1 MMRLRAFLL
10 LVLIGS
16 NPGYAGLFDDEE
28 ARKQIGAH
36 QALIADLRNQVQ
48 ALDARII
55 KLDEALSSQ
64 PLLDLHNQIETL
76 RLELNKLQGQ
86 IEVLGNESEL
96 TQKRQ
101 KDFYIDL
108 DDRLRRL
115 EQRDER
121 GASESAAP
129 AYKEKEPESYST
141 TGGAVTE
148 ADDAGVAA
156 MAPAAAA
163 AVPSPAPA
171 LNGSG
176 SASTSGIMSP
186 DSVENHA
193 YEAAYNLFKAA
204 KYKDAIAQFNKF
216 IKSYPASNF
225 VPSAQYW
232 IGNSYYALRD
242 FKNAITAQ
250 EKLLSNYPDSAKA
263 PDAMLNIASS
273 HQEMNKKTAAK
284 KTLETLIARYPGSD
298 AAEKAKRRLVNLK

>member
-16 NPGYAGLFDDEE
+16 NASYAGLFDDEE
-28 ARKQIGAH
+28 ARKRIASQ

-48 ALDARII
+48 ALDGRII

-115 EQRDER
+115 EQR
-121 GASESAAP
+121 SETGGSGSTAP
-129 AYKEKEPESYST
+129 GTKEKEPDAHSAIDVDSVPET
-141 TGGAVTE
+141 
-148 ADDAGVAA
+148 DAGTVA
-156 MAPAAAA
+156 MAPAPVAVVPSSAPASGSGAAA
-163 AVPSPAPA
+163 PAD
-171 LNGSG
+171 
-176 SASTSGIMSP
+176 SA
-186 DSVENHA
+186 ENQA

-204 KYKDAIAQFNKF
+204 KYKDAISQFNKF
-216 IKSYPASNF
+216 IKSYPASNL

-273 HQEMNKKTAAK
+273 HQEMNRKPAAK
-284 KTLETLIARYPGSD
+284 KTLETLIAKYPGSE
-298 AAEKAKRRLVNLK
+298 AAEKAKRRLANLK

>member
-1 MMRLRAFLL
+1 MMRLRTFLL

-16 NPGYAGLFDDEE
+16 NPSYAGLFDDEE
-28 ARKQIGAH
+28 ARKQIAAQ
-36 QALIADLRNQVQ
+36 QALTADLRGQVQ

-86 IEVLGNESEL
+86 IEVLSNASEL

-115 EQRDER
+115 EQRGEP

-129 AYKEKEPESYST
+129 AYKEKEPEPYST
-141 TGGAVTE
+141 TAGAVPE
-148 ADDAGVAA
+148 ADAGVAA
-156 MAPAAAA
+156 TAPAATTV
-163 AVPSPAPA
+163 VPSSTPASNGPA
-171 LNGSG
+171 SNAGIASSD
-176 SASTSGIMSP
+176 SA
-186 DSVENHA
+186 ENQA
-193 YEAAYNLFKAA
+193 YETAYNLFKAA

-216 IKSYPASNF
+216 IKTYPASNF
-225 VPSAQYW
+225 APSAHYW

-242 FKNAITAQ
+242 FKNAIAAQ

-273 HQEMNKKTAAK
+273 HQETNKKTAAK
-284 KTLETLIARYPGSD
+284 KTLETLIARYAGSE
-298 AAEKAKRRLVNLK
+298 AAEKAKRRLANFK

>member
-1 MMRLRAFLL
+1 MRLRAFLL

-16 NPGYAGLFDDEE
+16 NASYAGLFDDEE
-28 ARKQIGAH
+28 ARKQIASQ

-64 PLLDLHNQIETL
+64 PLLDLHNQIEAL

-115 EQRDER
+115 EQRSET
-121 GASESAAP
+121 GGSESAAP
-129 AYKEKEPESYST
+129 GHKEKEPDAHSATDVGSVPET
-141 TGGAVTE
+141 
-148 ADDAGVAA
+148 DAGTVA
-156 MAPAAAA
+156 MAPAPVAVVPSSAPASSSGAAA
-163 AVPSPAPA
+163 PAD
-171 LNGSG
+171 
-176 SASTSGIMSP
+176 SA
-186 DSVENHA
+186 ENQA
-193 YEAAYNLFKAA
+193 YEAAYSLFKAG
-204 KYKDAIAQFNKF
+204 KYKDAISQFNKF

-250 EKLLSNYPDSAKA
+250 EKLLNNYPGSAKA

-273 HQEMNKKTAAK
+273 HQETNKKAAAK
-284 KTLETLIARYPGSD
+284 KTLETLIAKYPGSE
-298 AAEKAKRRLVNLK
+298 AAEKAKRRLANLK

>member
-16 NPGYAGLFDDEE
+16 NPSYAGLFDDEE
-28 ARKQIGAH
+28 ARKQIAAQ
-36 QALIADLRNQVQ
+36 QALIADLRTQVQ
-48 ALDARII
+48 ALDARIV

-76 RLELNKLQGQ
+76 RLDLSKLQGQ

-115 EQRDER
+115 EQRGER

-129 AYKEKEPESYST
+129 MEKESESYST
-141 TGGAVTE
+141 TASAAQE
-148 ADDAGVAA
+148 ANAGVAA
-156 MAPAAAA
+156 APAAATV
-163 AVPSPAPA
+163 VPSSTQGSNDAA
-171 LNGSG
+171 SNSG
-176 SASTSGIMSP
+176 SASPGNA
-186 DSVENHA
+186 ENQA
-193 YEAAYNLFKAA
+193 YEAAYSSFKAA
-204 KYKDAIAQFNKF
+204 KYKDAIAQFTKF
-216 IKSYPASNF
+216 IQSYPSSNF

-232 IGNSYYALRD
+232 IGNAYYALRD

-250 EKLLSNYPDSAKA
+250 EKLLSSYPDSAKA

-273 HQEMNKKTAAK
+273 HQETNKKAAAK
-284 KTLETLIARYPGSD
+284 KTLETLIARYPESE
-298 AAEKAKRRLVNLK
+298 AAEKAKRRLANLK

>member
-16 NPGYAGLFDDEE
+16 NASYAGLFDDEE
-28 ARKQIGAH
+28 ARKQIASQ

-48 ALDARII
+48 ALDGRII

-115 EQRDER
+115 EQRGEP
-121 GASESAAP
+121 GPSESAAP
-129 AYKEKEPESYST
+129 AYKEKESESYST
-141 TGGAVTE
+141 TAGAVPE
-148 ADDAGVAA
+148 ADAGVAA
-156 MAPAAAA
+156 TAPAAATV
-163 AVPSPAPA
+163 VPSSTPASNGPAP
-171 LNGSG
+171 N
-176 SASTSGIMSP
+176 SGIASA
-186 DSVENHA
+186 DSAENQA
-193 YEAAYNLFKAA
+193 YETAYNLFKAA
-204 KYKDAIAQFNKF
+204 KYKDAITQFNKF
-216 IKSYPASNF
+216 IKTYPASNY

-273 HQEMNKKTAAK
+273 YQETNKKPAAK
-284 KTLETLIARYPGSD
+284 KTLETLIAKYPGSE
-298 AAEKAKRRLVNLK
+298 AADKAKRRLVNLK

>member
-10 LVLIGS
+10 LLLIGG
-16 NPGYAGLFDDEE
+16 NPAYAGLFNDEE
-28 ARKQIGAH
+28 ARKQIAAQ
-36 QALIADLRNQVQ
+36 QALITELRNQVQ
-48 ALDARII
+48 ALDMRII

-64 PLLDLHNQIETL
+64 PLLDLHNQIENL
-76 RLELNKLQGQ
+76 RLDLSKLQGQ

-108 DDRLRRL
+108 DDRLRRM
-115 EQRDER
+115 EQRD
-121 GASESAAP
+121 GSGTSESAAP
-129 AYKEKEPESYST
+129 APPEKEPDMHSSVDS
-141 TGGAVTE
+141 GSV
-148 ADDAGVAA
+148 ADTDAGTTA
-156 MAPAAAA
+156 MAAAA
-163 AVPSPAPA
+163 PGASSSAPVS
-171 LNGSG
+171 NGSAA
-176 SASTSGIMSP
+176 SA
-186 DSVENHA
+186 DSSENQA
-193 YEAAYNLFKAA
+193 YEAAYNLFKAG

-232 IGNSYYALRD
+232 VGNSYFALRD

-250 EKLLSNYPDSAKA
+250 EKLLSAYPDSAKA

-273 HQEMNKKTAAK
+273 QQETGKKTAAK

-298 AAEKAKRRLVNLK
+298 AAEKAKRRLANMK

>member
-16 NPGYAGLFDDEE
+16 NPSYAGLFDDEE
-28 ARKQIGAH
+28 ARKQIAGQ
-36 QALIADLRNQVQ
+36 QALIADLRNQMQ

-64 PLLDLHNQIETL
+64 PLLDLHNQIEAL

-115 EQRDER
+115 EQRDEVT
-121 GASESAAP
+121 AQESAAP
-129 AYKEKEPESYST
+129 AYTEKEPEPYST
-141 TGGAVTE
+141 TAGAVPE
-148 ADDAGVAA
+148 AVGEGTAL
-156 MAPAAAA
+156 APAAAA
-163 AVPSPAPA
+163 VGPSPTPGSNGPA
-171 LNGSG
+171 SSSDTASG
-176 SASTSGIMSP
+176 DGA
-186 DSVENHA
+186 ENQV
-193 YEAAYNLFKAA
+193 YEAAYNLFKAG
-204 KYKDAIAQFNKF
+204 KYKEAISQFNKF
-216 IKSYPASNF
+216 IKTYPASNF

-242 FKNAITAQ
+242 FKSAITAQ
-250 EKLLSNYPDSAKA
+250 EKLLSKYPDSAKA

-273 HQEMNKKTAAK
+273 HQETNKKAAAK
-284 KTLETLIARYPGSD
+284 KTLETLMARYPGSE
-298 AAEKAKRRLVNLK
+298 AADKAKRRLANLK

>member
-1 MMRLRAFLL
+1 MIRLRAFLL

-16 NPGYAGLFDDEE
+16 NPSYAGLFDDEE
-28 ARKQIGAH
+28 ARKQIAGQ

-64 PLLDLHNQIETL
+64 PLLDLHNQIEAL
-76 RLELNKLQGQ
+76 KLELNKLQGQ

-115 EQRDER
+115 EQRDE
-121 GASESAAP
+121 ATAPESAAP
-129 AYKEKEPESYST
+129 AHSEKEPEPYST
-141 TGGAVTE
+141 TAGAVPEADGGGAAV
-148 ADDAGVAA
+148 
-156 MAPAAAA
+156 APAAAA
-163 AVPSPAPA
+163 TVVPSPAPA
-171 LNGSG
+171 SNGPASSSDVASG
-176 SASTSGIMSP
+176 DSA
-186 DSVENHA
+186 ENQA
-193 YEAAYNLFKAA
+193 YEAAYNLFKAG
-204 KYKDAIAQFNKF
+204 KYKDAISQFNKF
-216 IKSYPASNF
+216 IKTYPASSF

-242 FKNAITAQ
+242 FKNAIAAQ
-250 EKLLSNYPDSAKA
+250 EKLLSKYPESAKA

-273 HQEMNKKTAAK
+273 HQETNKKTAAK
-284 KTLETLIARYPGSD
+284 KTLETLIARYPGSE
-298 AAEKAKRRLVNLK
+298 AADKAKRRLANLK

>member
-16 NPGYAGLFDDEE
+16 NPSYAGLFDDEE
-28 ARKQIGAH
+28 ARKQIAAQ
-36 QALIADLRNQVQ
+36 QALVADLRNQVQ

-86 IEVLGNESEL
+86 IEVLGNESAL

-115 EQRDER
+115 EQRDEP

-129 AYKEKEPESYST
+129 AYKEKEPEPYST
-141 TGGAVTE
+141 A
-148 ADDAGVAA
+148 AGVAPEA
-156 MAPAAAA
+156 GVAGTAPTAATV
-163 AVPSPAPA
+163 VPSSTPA
-171 LNGSG
+171 LNGP
-176 SASTSGIMSP
+176 ASNSGIASA
-186 DSVENHA
+186 DSAENQA
-193 YEAAYNLFKAA
+193 YETAYNLFKAA

-216 IKSYPASNF
+216 IKSYPSSNF
-225 VPSAQYW
+225 IPSAQYW

-242 FKNAITAQ
+242 FKNAVTAQ

-273 HQEMNKKTAAK
+273 HQETNKKAAAK
-284 KTLETLIARYPGSD
+284 KTLETLIAKYPGSE
-298 AAEKAKRRLVNLK
+298 AADKAKRRLANLK